1 MEEATNYT
9 AYCGLYCFDCNRSK
23 SEFFRLIADMEQ
35 WLTALKFDQYAAY
48 KASTNPQFA
57 EYPAFRRVLKS
68 AKDLACVTCRD
79 EANTSPCRIRKCVL
93 DKGIAGCWDCASASS
108 CELLAPL
115 FRAHSSLAHNH
126 RCIREHG
133 IDNWSDKR
141 GKHYSWD

>member
-1 MEEATNYT
+1 MAEATNYT

-79 EANTSPCRIRKCVL
+79 EANTSPCRIRKCL
-93 DKGIAGCWDCASASS
+93 GQGHCR
-108 CELLAPL
+108 LLGLCKCLQLRAPSTAL
-115 FRAHSSLAHNH
+115 
-126 RCIREHG
+126 
-133 IDNWSDKR
+133 
-141 GKHYSWD
+141 